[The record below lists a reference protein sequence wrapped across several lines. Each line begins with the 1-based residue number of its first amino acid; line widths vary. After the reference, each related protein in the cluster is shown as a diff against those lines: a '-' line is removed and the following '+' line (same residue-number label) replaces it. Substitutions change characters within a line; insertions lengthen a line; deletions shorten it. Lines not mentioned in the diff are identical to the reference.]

1 LSNALFAFDPK
12 SDDEKWAF
20 REGYETLIQLLAP
33 ITPHICEELWQSFG
47 HTTIVYETPWP
58 KHRPELTVE
67 TQVTIAVQV
76 NGKLRGTI
84 SVAADSSEDAVRE
97 AALQQVAHMVEGKT
111 VQRMIVV
118 KNKIV
123 NIVVS

>member
-1 LSNALFAFDPK
+1 M
-12 SDDEKWAF
+12 
-20 REGYETLIQLLAP
+20 IQLLAP
-33 ITPHICEELWQSFG
+33 ITPHICEEIWQSFG
-47 HTTIVYETPWP
+47 HTTLVYETPWP

-67 TQVTIAVQV
+67 TQVTIAIQV

-84 SVAADSSEDAVRE
+84 DMPADSDEDSVKQ
-97 AALQQVAHMVEGKT
+97 AALNHVAHLTDGKT
-111 VQRMIVV
+111 VQRVIVV